1 MKKIILTILMNAVAL
16 CMTVSAY
23 AAPAVSQNR
32 ATGNIEITGVEKN
45 TKNLVVEVVE
55 KQLGEDKR
63 ISKEIIQNIVYFSNP
78 DAEIL
83 VVPLSVENKSEYT
96 VKVNAVTFDKV
107 YETDIVCY
115 NPGKIKE
122 IFDIMSAEDSAAA
135 DIRALLDDAQVRDI
149 LKMDDVAYQ
158 QMSDDGK
165 AEFAKALKAQ
175 KPGTIEQFASFY
187 DEKFLYYAANYS
199 QNTAEGKRII
209 DKLYHRDALGGDDYE
224 NMTEKEMVAKRL
236 AGKGALDKDSFLKE
250 FSKAVFLTRLEN
262 TVGIADTNQL
272 LVKYKSLLEGAEAYF
287 SLSNTYAADKAIAGK
302 SYATIEDCVKAIN
315 SAISGGTKS
324 PSGTGGGKSG
334 NGAILNT
341 NLDMSE
347 QNTSDSNAEI
357 FEDLGNVPWAK
368 EAILALY
375 KKGILSGDGNGR
387 FRPEDTIK
395 REEFVKLLTLA
406 FECEVSG
413 GELPFDDVKKEQWY
427 YPYILSGYTK
437 KIDKRQR
444 KQQIRHR

>member
-1 MKKIILTILMNAVAL
+1 M
-16 CMTVSAY
+16 
-23 AAPAVSQNR
+23 
-32 ATGNIEITGVEKN
+32 
-45 TKNLVVEVVE
+45 
-55 KQLGEDKR
+55 
-63 ISKEIIQNIVYFSNP
+63 
-78 DAEIL
+78 
-83 VVPLSVENKSEYT
+83 
-96 VKVNAVTFDKV
+96 
-107 YETDIVCY
+107 
-115 NPGKIKE
+115 
-122 IFDIMSAEDSAAA
+122 
-135 DIRALLDDAQVRDI
+135 LDDAQVRDI
-149 LKMDDVAYQ
+149 LKMDNVAYQ

-165 AEFAKALKAQ
+165 TEFAKALKAQ

-209 DKLYHRDALGGDDYE
+209 DKLYHRDALDGDDYE

-272 LVKYKSLLEGAEAYF
+272 LVKYKSLLEGVEAYF

-315 SAISGGTKS
+315 SAIGGGTKS

-395 REEFVKLLTLA
+395 REEFVKLLTLT

-437 KIDKRQR
+437 KLINGSGNNRFGIGENITREDMAVLIWRYMKNSGAEMKSEGILKFEDKALISDYALDAIYALTDKGIIKGMSDGTMKPKNSCRR
-444 KQQIRHR
+444 AEAALVIYNALKYRDSL

>member
-1 MKKIILTILMNAVAL
+1 M
-16 CMTVSAY
+16 
-23 AAPAVSQNR
+23 
-32 ATGNIEITGVEKN
+32 
-45 TKNLVVEVVE
+45 
-55 KQLGEDKR
+55 GEDKR

-83 VVPLSVENKSEYT
+83 VVPISVENKSEYT

-122 IFDIMSAEDSAAA
+122 IFDIMSAEDSAVA

-158 QMSDDGK
+158 QVSDDGK
-165 AEFAKALKAQ
+165 TEFAKALKAQ

-272 LVKYKSLLEGAEAYF
+272 LVKYKSFLEGAEAYF

-357 FEDLGNVPWAK
+357 LRTSAMCRGQ
-368 EAILALY
+368 
-375 KKGILSGDGNGR
+375 
-387 FRPEDTIK
+387 K
-395 REEFVKLLTLA
+395 RQF
-406 FECEVSG
+406 
-413 GELPFDDVKKEQWY
+413 WH
-427 YPYILSGYTK
+427 YTK
-437 KIDKRQR
+437 KAFCRATETDDLDPRTQSREKNL
-444 KQQIRHR
+444 